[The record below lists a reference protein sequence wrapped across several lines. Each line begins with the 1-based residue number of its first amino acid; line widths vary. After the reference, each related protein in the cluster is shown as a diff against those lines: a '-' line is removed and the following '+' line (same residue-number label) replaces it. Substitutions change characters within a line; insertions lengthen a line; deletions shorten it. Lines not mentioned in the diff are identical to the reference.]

1 MFGFKSILCLIFFTI
16 VACVSYQ
23 PQPISPLFKQVIKK
37 EQILNFYLEGKLK
50 IKRTG
55 YGWIGKIQLVKANNN
70 FRLDVFTSLDW
81 PLCTVIKKGNKFVSL
96 YYPEGRIYTSE
107 EPPEFL
113 KSLLP
118 HSLPM
123 DAWITLLG
131 NQIWLITPDRYQ
143 IKAEKDKYF
152 IWLEDR
158 KRYLIEEI
166 WIRKLGFKIEKIT
179 FKTGKGEILCR
190 ICFRYDS
197 SRQVSGM
204 KMRDRQGTIV
214 EITYKTFSPSP
225 EIDPNMFN
233 LFPNF

>member
-1 MFGFKSILCLIFFTI
+1 MFGFRSILCLIFFTI
-16 VACVSYQ
+16 GACVSYQ

-50 IKRTG
+50 IKRKG
-55 YGWIGKIQLVKANNN
+55 YGWIGKIQVVKAKNN

-81 PLCTVIKKGNKFVSL
+81 PLCTIIKKGNKFISL

-131 NQIWLITPDRYQ
+131 DQIWLISPDRYQ
-143 IKAEKDKYF
+143 IKPEKGKYF
-152 IWLEDR
+152 IWLKDR
-158 KRYLIEEI
+158 KKYLIEEI
-166 WIRKLGFKIEKIT
+166 WVRQSGLKTEKIT
-179 FKTGKGEILCR
+179 FKTGRGRLLC
-190 ICFRYDS
+190 IIWFNYDFS
-197 SRQVSGM
+197 GQVTTM
-204 KMRDRQGTIV
+204 KMRDRQGTKT
-214 EITYKTFSPSP
+214 ELTYKAFNPNP
-225 EIDPNMFN
+225 EIDASMFN
-233 LFPNF
+233 LSVNF